1 MAQRELEG
9 YGSMRACSEGGDGP
23 RKVVKCP
30 LVMNNKGSVDTAIE
44 CDYLFPLLVIR
55 ELPVRQRFS
64 MRNRPKPGL
73 HFYTLTTSSRRK
85 RIKQQG
91 VQMTSQSR
99 EQLLAEIESLRQERN
114 ELEMKVVGM
123 YFSFVHPLQSL
134 VCICFFLFMY
144 KHR

>member
-9 YGSMRACSEGGDGP
+9 YGSMRACSEGGEMSVGDEQHQ
-23 RKVVKCP
+23 RK
-30 LVMNNKGSVDTAIE
+30 GDTAIE

-55 ELPVRQRFS
+55 ELPVRQRSS